1 MTVTK
6 LCAIQ
11 THMDTAKYIKD
22 TRKQFGMTQE
32 QFANLF
38 NIKRYNLAKYETGRS
53 MPPGTLILNIMMCD
67 IGTKVKKKDKAA

>member
-1 MTVTK
+1 
-6 LCAIQ
+6 
-11 THMDTAKYIKD
+11 MDTAKYIKD

-53 MPPGTLILNIMMCD
+53 MPPGALILNIMMCD